1 MVPAVEFIQANRVR
15 TMIMG
20 AMESALEGID
30 VFVTPSYAGSVLLI
44 TNLTGHP
51 TVVLPSGFNEEG
63 SPQSI
68 SFIGKLWGDAE
79 ALRLAMAYQDATE
92 HHLRTPPLFS

>member
-1 MVPAVEFIQANRVR
+1 MV
-15 TMIMG
+15 MG

-30 VFVTPSYAGSVLLI
+30 VFVTPSYAGDVLLV

-51 TVVLPSGFNEEG
+51 TVVLPSGFNDEG

-79 ALRLAMAYQDATE
+79 ALLLAKAYQDATD
-92 HHLRTPPLFS
+92 HHMKMPPLFS